1 MRRERSYWLLA
12 RRKLTR
18 GTCGDTVSRPL
29 SLDFWETGLAN

>member
-18 GTCGDTVSRPL
+18 GTCDTASRPL